1 MLFDVHIPIR
11 SVKYIPGV
19 VELDSRVF
27 LVEENGWYYD
37 EVFVSNPLVFSIMRS
52 LTAAEK

>member
-1 MLFDVHIPIR
+1 MLLDVHIPIQ
-11 SVKYIPGV
+11 SVEYMLGI

-27 LVEENGWYYD
+27 LVEENGWYHD
-37 EVFVSNPLVFSIMRS
+37 EVFFSNPLVFSIMRS